1 MTWHNKYLDTKENL
15 LKLKEALPYVIDSIR
30 SGQIVPG
37 FNRMF
42 ESPLNDH
49 LLFTFNADAPCCTMG
64 HLLKKAGLERE
75 ITSFENEQMPNV
87 LFGDT
92 DLCAAVTDVAAVNDS
107 DYDDES
113 IRKAD
118 IVHELEKLE
127 GTINEALERL

>member
-1 MTWHNKYLDTKENL
+1 MALRNKYLDTKENL
-15 LKLKEALPYVIDSIR
+15 LKLKEALPYVIDGIR

-42 ESPLNDH
+42 GSFLDDH
-49 LLFTFNADAPCCTMG
+49 LLYAFNADAPCCTMG

-92 DLCAAVTDVAAVNDS
+92 DLCAAVNDVAAANDS
-107 DYDDES
+107 DYTDETK
-113 IRKAD
+113 RRAD

-127 GTINEALERL
+127 GTINEALERT